1 MKKRMALILCILF
14 VLSAFSPSAFATT
27 SSSEE
32 SSLYVATT
40 ACPSEYVAFAQQNAA
55 AFLRGTGE
63 TVDYTEV
70 RVGTPF
76 AFANPGADVYYFPIL
91 IDGVITYLFS
101 VYPDETLGYCG
112 TLSTFLAKE
121 LEELASYT
129 SPDSPLHLTLEE
141 GTLCA
146 TVGEKKMILF
156 QHTPKLW
163 EESEESERESAQE
176 STLSISTSQSAL
188 TVINAKSSQ
197 EWSISAPTR
206 ATSNYIA
213 LNTSDQAYVE
223 GWCGAF
229 CTAAILR
236 TVGYPNVTAW
246 RVINAFFRQPVAG
259 SSITLDQ
266 AVAYGNYTGV
276 SAIHANGTLSQ
287 SALIAEIDGGR
298 PVLLQMHSSS
308 DDHAVVLRGY
318 SGNLWNIW
326 DPASGSY
333 VTYTA
338 GGTYYPTWSG
348 GAYTNVDTVYSWD

>member
-14 VLSAFSPSAFATT
+14 LLSAFSPSAFAT
-27 SSSEE
+27 SPSSEG
-32 SSLYVATT
+32 SSLYVASTQ
-40 ACPSEYVAFAQQNAA
+40 CPSEYAAFAQQNVS
-55 AFLRGTGE
+55 AFLQGMGE

-91 IDGVITYLFS
+91 VDGVITYLFS

-121 LEELASYT
+121 LEELSPYT
-129 SPDSPLHLTLEE
+129 SPDSPLRLTLEGE
-141 GTLCA
+141 AIYA

-163 EESEESERESAQE
+163 EEPVETEKEVSKES
-176 STLSISTSQSAL
+176 SINL
-188 TVINAKSSQ
+188 TVPISVLSVVNVKSSQ
-197 EWSISAPTR
+197 EWEIEPSNLRDSF
-206 ATSNYIA
+206 NYIT
-213 LNTSDQAYVE
+213 LNTNDQAYVD

-259 SSITLDQ
+259 SSITMDQ

-276 SAIHANGTLSQ
+276 SAIHANGTLSK

-298 PVLLQMHSSS
+298 PVLLKMHSSS

-318 SGNLWNIW
+318 SGNVWNVW
-326 DPASGSY
+326 DPEINSY
-333 VTYTA
+333 VTFTM
-338 GGTYYPTWSG
+338 GGTYSSF
-348 GAYTNVDTVYSWD
+348 GASYSYVDTVYSWD